1 MEKRES
7 EKMDRGKSELRMAME
22 ELCLL
27 SSGDGQDQQQEQKH
41 QQQPRSSTMDFLC
54 VSKQLLHVLDEIGP
68 TLLVLRQ
75 DIQQNIQ
82 RLQDLLARDPSKYAN
97 LTTILTEE
105 VEEGISKKTN
115 SCTRAIIWL
124 SRSINFS
131 LHLLERL
138 MNNSETSLKE
148 IVEEAYKSTLK
159 PFHGW
164 ISSAAYRVAL
174 DLIPDREI
182 FVQLLMGNCQ
192 VPEDFSGDVMI
203 FVSIVQPLL
212 EEINTVLV
220 KHKLDRIKST

>member
-1 MEKRES
+1 MEMERES
-7 EKMDRGKSELRMAME
+7 EKMERGKSELRMAME

-27 SSGDGQDQQQEQKH
+27 SSTDGVDQQQEQK
-41 QQQPRSSTMDFLC
+41 QQQQQQQRSSTMDLLC
-54 VSKQLLHVLDEIGP
+54 ISKQLLHVLDEIGP

-97 LTTILTEE
+97 LTTIVTEE

-115 SCTRAIIWL
+115 SCTRATIWL

-138 MNNSETSLKE
+138 INNPEPSLKE

-164 ISSAAYRVAL
+164 ISSAAYRVSL
-174 DLIPDREI
+174 LLFLIIISTQLQIDLRYYIGLKNPK
-182 FVQLLMGNCQ
+182 
-192 VPEDFSGDVMI
+192 
-203 FVSIVQPLL
+203 IVYTKNIVHQ
-212 EEINTVLV
+212 
-220 KHKLDRIKST
+220 SQM